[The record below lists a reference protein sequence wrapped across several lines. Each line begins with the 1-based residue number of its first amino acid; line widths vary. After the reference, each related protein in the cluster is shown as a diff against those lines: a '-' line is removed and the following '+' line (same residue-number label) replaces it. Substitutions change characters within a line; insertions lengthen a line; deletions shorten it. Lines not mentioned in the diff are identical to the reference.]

1 MDQEKFEKACALH
14 HLICDLK
21 AELGVW
27 RAGSAC
33 LAKRDVHRPEKL
45 IIDHFRS
52 AVAAGFW
59 PDFVAKCI
67 ADLEVRL
74 ALAEKD
80 FAEL

>member
-1 MDQEKFEKACALH
+1 VDQEKFEKACALH

-21 AELGVW
+21 GELGVW

-33 LAKRDVHRPEKL
+33 LAKRDINRPEKL

-52 AVAAGFW
+52 AVAAEFW
-59 PDFVAKCI
+59 PAFASSCI
-67 ADLEVRL
+67 AKLEARL
-74 ALAEKD
+74 EAAEQE